1 MGKKEAKSGTL
12 FPVDTKGGR
21 STTYAGKQALAAAL
35 RGAGEPIAAA
45 NVEKLGNK
53 KWRFGYNKSYMTL
66 VKASCKSPDAALG
79 AAKEGLAYMY
89 DNFEHAKSEKEPP
102 VKFSAMLKAEKRSF
116 ETGVVKGK
124 ARKKAGGT
132 PYEVPY
138 DGGWAPS
145 YPHPPKEG
153 SAKSGDALKE
163 LATGWV
169 KKGVVEA
176 DAAEAIHW
184 TVDYFGSGKDLS
196 KCYFV
201 LIGAGSAMGP
211 FSKLLAHGA
220 NVVALDIPG
229 SWGKVS
235 RSID

>member
-1 MGKKEAKSGTL
+1 
-12 FPVDTKGGR
+12 
-21 STTYAGKQALAAAL
+21 
-35 RGAGEPIAAA
+35 
-45 NVEKLGNK
+45 
-53 KWRFGYNKSYMTL
+53 MTL
-66 VKASCKSPDAALG
+66 VKASCKSPDAALAPQGGAGLHVRQFRACQVREG
-79 AAKEGLAYMY
+79 AAGEVLG
-89 DNFEHAKSEKEPP
+89 HAQGGE
-102 VKFSAMLKAEKRSF
+102 AEL

-138 DGGWAPS
+138 DGGWSPS
-145 YPHPPKEG
+145 YPNPPKEG
-153 SAKSGDALKE
+153 SRKSGDALKE